1 MNTIA
6 AWTPR
11 AARARL
17 LAGRAATRLEA
28 KPTWLVLAS
37 AVVVEWL
44 AVLGLAL
51 KVHHNGWIYYQGGD
65 QLWYYS
71 LGWLLSHGHLW
82 QTPIGYLWSFWL
94 APIAH
99 FAGPN
104 VAAAMPAV
112 VLLNV
117 LVLLPAAM
125 LAVYGI
131 AARIGGRLFGY
142 WTLLVWIAV
151 PFIGIRYTLQGYHMR
166 YSEAVLPQGFGLTAM
181 ADFPAMVAVI
191 VALYFCARVA
201 LDSSP
206 RLTDAVAGGVA
217 FGAAIALKPSVA
229 LVLLGPPLAFLA
241 KRRVDAIAC
250 LVGGLVP
257 AVAALTFWKERGLGQ
272 VPLLG
277 ASGTRA
283 PAGVASVAPP
293 VLGLDVGK
301 YFRQDSWTHLTNNI
315 DLLREHFWSGHG
327 AVWLVIAG
335 MIAIGLRS
343 RIALLL
349 IGGSFLPFA
358 IAKGA
363 FVGTID
369 DTATFRYLI
378 PAFPMFVLG
387 LASLVY
393 LVPGTRRNRPAY
405 VPVGRALPNRL
416 RISLLALAVVLT
428 AVVPVAATAAATR
441 GGPGRAAILTN
452 TTMPVPVGID
462 IGLHATVS
470 RGSVVLAWRPQHP
483 VGGTVFYRVSRLGKT
498 DGDGL
503 SCQVTGAQVC
513 ALSWQ
518 EIGVSQTAS
527 LRDEPGRGTFT
538 YRIGVAA
545 NWLNDPNQGDIFLTS
560 PTLRVHVP

>member
-6 AWTPR
+6 AWTPQVR
-11 AARARL
+11 RVRTL
-17 LAGRAATRLEA
+17 VGRTATWLDA
-28 KPTWLVLAS
+28 KPPWLVLAG
-37 AVVVEWL
+37 AVAFEWL

-71 LGWLLSHGHLW
+71 LGWQLAHGHLW

-104 VAAAMPAV
+104 VAAAMPAI

-131 AARIGGRLFGY
+131 AARIGGRRFGY
-142 WTLLVWIAV
+142 WTMLVWIAV
-151 PFIGIRYTLQGYHMR
+151 PFIGVRYTLQGYHMR

-191 VALYFCARVA
+191 VALYFCARVV
-201 LDSSP
+201 LDPSP
-206 RLTDAVAGGVA
+206 RLTDAVAGGVG

-241 KRRVDAIAC
+241 RRRVDAIAC

-257 AVAALTFWKERGLGQ
+257 AVATLTFWKERGLGQ
-272 VPLLG
+272 VPLIG

-283 PAGVASVAPP
+283 PAGVAAAAP
-293 VLGLDVGK
+293 VLGLDIGK
-301 YFRQDSWTHLTNNI
+301 YFRQDSWSHLTNNI

-349 IGGSFLPFA
+349 IGGSFLPFT
-358 IAKGA
+358 IAKAA

-393 LVPGTRRNRPAY
+393 LLPGTRRRPPAY
-405 VPVGRALPNRL
+405 AEAGPAVSTRL
-416 RISLLALAVVLT
+416 RVALLGLAVVLT
-428 AVVPVAATAAATR
+428 AGVPVAATAAASR
-441 GGPGRAAILTN
+441 SGPARAAILTN

-462 IGLHATVS
+462 IGLHATVR
-470 RGSVVLAWRPQHP
+470 RGSVVLTWRPQHP
-483 VGGTVFYRVSRLGKT
+483 AGGAVFYRVSRLGKT

-503 SCQVTGAQVC
+503 SCQVIGAQVC

-518 EIGVSQTAS
+518 EIGVSRTAS
-527 LRDEPGRGTFT
+527 LRDKPGRGTFT
-538 YRIGVAA
+538 YRVGIAA
-545 NWLNDPNQGDIFLTS
+545 NWLNNPSQGDIFFTS
-560 PTLRVHVP
+560 PTVRVHAP

>member
-1 MNTIA
+1 VNTIA

-17 LAGRAATRLEA
+17 LAGRAATWLEA
-28 KPTWLVLAS
+28 KPTSLVVAS

-82 QTPIGYLWSFWL
+82 QTPVGYLWSFWL

-241 KRRVDAIAC
+241 KRRLDAIAC
-250 LVGGLVP
+250 LAGGLLP

-283 PAGVASVAPP
+283 PAGVAAVAP
-293 VLGLDVGK
+293 VFGLDVGK

-393 LVPGTRRNRPAY
+393 LVPGTRRTRPAY
-405 VPVGRALPNRL
+405 VPAGRALSKRL
-416 RISLLALAVVLT
+416 RIALLGLAVVLT
-428 AVVPVAATAAATR
+428 AVVPVAATAAASR
-441 GGPGRAAILTN
+441 SGPGRAAILTN

-462 IGLHATVS
+462 IGLHATVG
-470 RGSVVLAWRPQHP
+470 RGSVVLTWRPQRP
-483 VGGTVFYRVSRLGKT
+483 AGGIVFYRVSRLGKT

-503 SCQVTGAQVC
+503 SCQVVGAQVC

-527 LRDEPGRGTFT
+527 IRDKPGRGTFT
-538 YRIGVAA
+538 YRVGVAA

>member
-1 MNTIA
+1 VNTIA

-17 LAGRAATRLEA
+17 LAGRAATWLEA
-28 KPTWLVLAS
+28 KPTSLVLAF

-82 QTPIGYLWSFWL
+82 QTPVGYLWSFWL

-131 AARIGGRLFGY
+131 AARIGGRVFGY

-201 LDSSP
+201 LDASP

-241 KRRVDAIAC
+241 RRRVDAIAC
-250 LVGGLVP
+250 LVGGLLP
-257 AVAALTFWKERGLGQ
+257 ALAALTFWKERGLGQ

-277 ASGTRA
+277 ASGARA
-283 PAGVASVAPP
+283 PAGVAGVAP

-301 YFRQDSWTHLTNNI
+301 YFRQDSWSHLTNNI

-349 IGGSFLPFA
+349 IGGSFLPFT

-387 LASLVY
+387 VASLVY
-393 LVPGTRRNRPAY
+393 LVPGTRRTRPTYEPA
-405 VPVGRALPNRL
+405 GRALSKRL
-416 RISLLALAVVLT
+416 RIALLGLAVVLT
-428 AVVPVAATAAATR
+428 AVVPVAATAAASR
-441 GGPGRAAILTN
+441 SGPGRAAILTA

-462 IGLHATVS
+462 IGLHATVG
-470 RGSVVLAWRPQHP
+470 RGSVVLMWRPQHP
-483 VGGTVFYRVSRLGKT
+483 AGGTVFYRVSRLGKT
-498 DGDGL
+498 GGDGL
-503 SCQVTGAQVC
+503 SCQVIGAQVC
-513 ALSWQ
+513 TLSWQ

-527 LRDEPGRGTFT
+527 IHDTPGHGTFT
-538 YRIGVAA
+538 YRVGVAA

-560 PTLRVHVP
+560 PGLRVHVP